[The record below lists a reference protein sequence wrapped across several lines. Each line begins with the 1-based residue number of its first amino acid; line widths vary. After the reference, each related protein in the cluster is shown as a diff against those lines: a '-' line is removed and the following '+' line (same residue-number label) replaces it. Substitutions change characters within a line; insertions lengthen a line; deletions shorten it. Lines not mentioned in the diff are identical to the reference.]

1 MTSKLA
7 SALELARQGY
17 RVFPLVTNGKTPV
30 HDGNWRKIASSDP
43 TRIAEM
49 WTCPV
54 MEAELDYN
62 IGIAVPANT
71 LIVDVDTRDGKQGDK
86 QLALLEA
93 IYDELP
99 PTYTVD
105 SANGGEHRY
114 YRVEDSS
121 AFAAKLST
129 DIDLKGEGGYV
140 VGPGSTIEDR
150 AYRAR
155 PEGERDPAVLPSWV
169 RDHAPAGRR
178 KRDDGMERG
187 HQADA
192 LVTTDTKA
200 AIARATEYLAKAA
213 PDHGTYLV
221 AARVKD
227 FGVSR
232 ETCLD
237 LMMEHWPPAEAKG
250 QEHVEFRVNNA
261 YSYGQNAIGNRS
273 PEAEFDAVEID
284 TSKEPPKRGKL
295 YLTPWAQAKI
305 EAERPYLI
313 DGVLE
318 TGSMI
323 VTYGDSNT
331 GKTFVALD
339 QAYHIAAGKVWNGH
353 KVKAGAVLYV
363 ASEGGPGFF
372 KRIEALK
379 RRHGDADVP
388 FYTVPCLVD
397 LYSDTGSTAALIKLV
412 KEAEAAAGQQVVLI
426 VIDTLARAMGGG
438 DENTSTDMGKFVANC
453 DRIRHATGAAL
464 NIVHHT
470 GKDKAR
476 GARGSSSLR
485 AATDTEIEIDVGSL
499 TMTKQRDGGKAEALK
514 FRLDVLEVGRREDG
528 QAITSCVVEWLAV
541 NEFSDEVSPLA
552 EQMFDV
558 LEKLIA
564 AKRDEIEEDEDI
576 PENEKPDK
584 IAKASVPWK
593 LWELAVL
600 AVLKGPRGKPLGR
613 THLFPLRQELSNS
626 GKVGKDKFKQWF
638 IK

>member
-17 RVFPLVTNGKTPV
+17 RVFPLVQNGKTPV
-30 HDGNWRKIASSDP
+30 HDGNWRKLASTDP
-43 TRIAEM
+43 ARIAEM

-62 IGIAVPANT
+62 IGIALDQTTIV
-71 LIVDVDTRDGKQGDK
+71 VDVDTRDGKQGDK

-93 IYDELP
+93 IYDSLP
-99 PTYTVD
+99 ATYTID

-121 AFAAKLST
+121 VFAAKLST

-155 PEGERDPAVLPSWV
+155 PQGERDKALLPPWV

-187 HQADA
+187 NHAGI
-192 LVTTDTKA
+192 LVETDSES
-200 AIARATEYLAKAA
+200 AIARATDYLAKAA

-227 FGVSR
+227 FGVSKDK
-232 ETCLD
+232 CLE
-237 LMMEHWPPAEAKG
+237 LLMEHWEPAASKG
-250 QEHVEFRVNNA
+250 EEHVSFRVDNA
-261 YSYGQNAIGNRS
+261 YSYGQNPIGNRS

-284 TSKEPPKRGKL
+284 QTKEPPKRGKL
-295 YLTPWAQAKI
+295 YFTPWANAQL

-339 QAYHIAAGKVWNGH
+339 QAYHIAAGKDWNGH
-353 KVKAGAVLYV
+353 KVNAGAVVYV

-379 RRHGDADVP
+379 RHHGGKDVP
-388 FYTVPCLVD
+388 FFTVPCLVD
-397 LYSDTGSTAALIKLV
+397 LYADTGSTGPLVKLV
-412 KEAEAAAGQQVVLI
+412 REIEAIAGKVALI

-438 DENTSTDMGKFVANC
+438 DENASTDMGKFVANC
-453 DRIRHATGAAL
+453 DRIRAATGAAL

-476 GARGSSSLR
+476 GARGSSALR
-485 AATDTEIEIDVGSL
+485 AATDTEIEIDAG
-499 TMTKQRDGGKAEALK
+499 TMTMMKQRDAGKSDGLR
-514 FRLDVLEVGRREDG
+514 FTLDVLEVGRRADG
-528 QAITSCVVEWLAV
+528 EAITSCVVRWIQT

-552 EQMFDV
+552 EELFEV

-564 AKRDEIEEDEDI
+564 AKRDEIAEDDEIEETDK
-576 PENEKPDK
+576 NDK
-584 IAKASVPWK
+584 IASASIPWK
-593 LWELAVL
+593 TWEKAALNC
-600 AVLKGPRGKPLGR
+600 LKGARGKPMTR
-613 THLFPLRQELSNS
+613 SNLFPLRLELSNS
-626 GKVGKDKFKQWF
+626 GRVSKTQSKQWF
-638 IK
+638 I